1 MTKNQ
6 KTKNG
11 MNETKVQIE
20 KQWGTL
26 QGISNFPRDYPMQWL
41 LWGFPGTTGATWI
54 QITIMLSLVCLAAL
68 AHPKKCLTTF
78 LHFCTHYR
86 SICIKWGKLCPQS
99 EYKLGKPRTAC
110 SKRYITSIVW
120 FFCAK
125 LCRHSKLTIMVHS
138 LAWLRTY
145 VFFGWCTLSFV
156 EVFFQ
161 RYHWRYHW
169 IAISWRFH
177 GQLNSKVIK
186 RLDSIILVQQFCNN
200 EVEWTVKVYFNKRK
214 KHLYLIFIC
223 LDCCIPFNPA
233 LSIPQ
238 RV

>member
-1 MTKNQ
+1 MITKYFRIFITASLKMTKKQ

-20 KQWGTL
+20 KHWGTL

-78 LHFCTHYR
+78 LHFCTHYW

-99 EYKLGKPRTAC
+99 EYKLGKL
-110 SKRYITSIVW
+110 YITSIVW

-125 LCRHSKLTIMVHS
+125 LCRHSKLTIKSHS
-138 LAWLRTY
+138 LAWLHTWY
-145 VFFGWCTLSFV
+145 VFFGWSTLSF
-156 EVFFQ
+156 FWFLP
-161 RYHWRYHW
+161 
-169 IAISWRFH
+169 AIP
-177 GQLNSKVIK
+177 LN
-186 RLDSIILVQQFCNN
+186 CN
-200 EVEWTVKVYFNKRK
+200 
-214 KHLYLIFIC
+214 
-223 LDCCIPFNPA
+223 
-233 LSIPQ
+233 
-238 RV
+238 